1 MERIQ
6 QNNNI
11 KKATIHSLAVF
22 FQLKKNFM
30 LFWVDAYEN
39 NLRATLGV
47 ASVII
52 LVLRSTNPEME
63 S

>member
-1 MERIQ
+1 
-6 QNNNI
+6 
-11 KKATIHSLAVF
+11 
-22 FQLKKNFM
+22 M

-39 NLRATLGV
+39 NLRAILGV
-47 ASVII
+47 SSVII

>member
-11 KKATIHSLAVF
+11 KKSHDSFSCCIFSI
-22 FQLKKNFM
+22 KKNFM

-39 NLRATLGV
+39 NLRAILGV
-47 ASVII
+47 SSVII